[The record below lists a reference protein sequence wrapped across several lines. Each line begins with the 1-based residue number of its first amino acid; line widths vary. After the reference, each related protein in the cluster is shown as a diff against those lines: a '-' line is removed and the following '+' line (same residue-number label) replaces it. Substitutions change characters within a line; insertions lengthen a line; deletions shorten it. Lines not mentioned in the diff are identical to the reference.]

1 LLFSPSLNTLTFLL
15 ESVALVLGVALG
27 WLFLV
32 GVGRRGL
39 AGRLRTGGTGGT
51 LIAVLAVVVA
61 LVPRDC
67 RPLLRRRTGV
77 SASPTHLHQA
87 QRQLSCI
94 ASELTSSSLSLHS

>member
-1 LLFSPSLNTLTFLL
+1 MAIAVLSFSKHTDL
-15 ESVALVLGVALG
+15 SVGICCLGLGRSPWLAFFGKVLCVADP
-27 WLFLV
+27 
-32 GVGRRGL
+32 
-39 AGRLRTGGTGGT
+39 GGTGGT

-77 SASPTHLHQA
+77 SASATHLHQA